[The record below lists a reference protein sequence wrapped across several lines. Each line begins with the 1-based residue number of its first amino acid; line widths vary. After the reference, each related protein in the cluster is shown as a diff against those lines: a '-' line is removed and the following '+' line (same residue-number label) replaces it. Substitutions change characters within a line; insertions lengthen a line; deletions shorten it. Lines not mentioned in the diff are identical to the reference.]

1 MAEETTF
8 QDGSLEERRE
18 TLLLVTRESLARD
31 DPGGLGLVLNSQHP
45 VDLAALFRQLDEEE
59 QQQAL
64 QVIAEP
70 LAAEMLADLDTPTR
84 LEVTEDLDT
93 RELSGLVEEME
104 PDDAADVLGDLPD
117 EQSESV
123 LDLMG
128 ADEAEEVRELLQ
140 HPEDTGG
147 GIMTSRLVAVRQD
160 ITVADAIEYLHEW
173 AREEEFF
180 YVYVVDE
187 ERRLVGTLPLKRLL
201 LASRDA
207 VVADLANL
215 DPIAVRAET
224 DQEEIAQIFADYDLL
239 ALPVV
244 DEDGELVG
252 QVTVDD
258 VVDIIQE
265 EATEDFYEMAAIRPG
280 ESEERSVLRIVRRRL
295 PWLLVCLAG
304 TLLSGGV
311 IHLFFESLADVWPL
325 LVIFVP
331 AIMAMGGNTGIQTST
346 VTVRSLATGQLPPG
360 EVFSTVFRELSI
372 ALSMGTLLAVL
383 VFGVAFQWTGDLLVG
398 ACVGL
403 AMLAAVLLSAA
414 LGAMIPLVF
423 RRVGIDPAVASGPL
437 ITTCNDIVSLII
449 YFGIAL
455 LLLTVWAR

>member
-1 MAEETTF
+1 MTEETTF
-8 QDGSLEERRE
+8 QDGSLDERRE
-18 TLLLVTRESLARD
+18 TLLLVTRESLARN

-45 VDLAALFRQLDEEE
+45 VDLAALFRQLDEEQ

-84 LEVTEDLDT
+84 LEIAEDLDS
-93 RELSGLVEEME
+93 RELSELVGEMQ
-104 PDDAADVLGDLPD
+104 PDDAADVLGDLP
-117 EQSESV
+117 EKQTEEV

-128 ADEAEEVRELLQ
+128 ADEAEEVRELLL

-160 ITVADAIEYLHEW
+160 IAVADAIAYLHEW

-180 YVYVVDE
+180 YLYVVDE

-201 LASRDA
+201 LAAQDTL
-207 VVADLANL
+207 VADLANL
-215 DPIAVRAET
+215 DPIAVREEM

-244 DEDGELVG
+244 DEEGELVG

-258 VVDIIQE
+258 IVDIIQE

-280 ESEERSVLRIVRRRL
+280 EAEERSIPRMVGRRL

-311 IHLFFESLADVWPL
+311 IHLFFAPLADVWPL
-325 LVIFVP
+325 LMIFVP

-360 EVFSTVFRELSI
+360 EATVTVLRELGI
-372 ALSMGTLLAVL
+372 ALAMGILLAAVVFAAAFLWTDNPL
-383 VFGVAFQWTGDLLVG
+383 VAG
-398 ACVGL
+398 CVGL
-403 AMLAAVLLSAA
+403 AMLAAVLFSAG

-437 ITTCNDIVSLII
+437 ITTCNDVVSLII
-449 YFGIAL
+449 YFGIAIVL
-455 LLLTVWAR
+455 LNIWTR

>member
-1 MAEETTF
+1 MAEESTF
-8 QDGSLEERRE
+8 QDGSLKERRE
-18 TLLLVTRESLARD
+18 TLLLVTRESLARN
-31 DPGGLGLVLNSQHP
+31 DPGGLGLILNSQHP
-45 VDLAALFRQLDEEE
+45 VDLAALFRQLDEDE

-84 LEVTEDLDT
+84 LEIAEDLDA

-104 PDDAADVLGDLPD
+104 PDDAADVLGDLPE
-117 EQSESV
+117 EQSERV
-123 LDLMG
+123 LALMD
-128 ADEAEEVRELLQ
+128 ADEAETVRELLV
-140 HPEDTGG
+140 HPEDSGG
-147 GIMTSRLVAVRQD
+147 GIMTSRLVAVRRD
-160 ITVADAIEYLHEW
+160 INVADAIDYLHEW

-180 YVYVVDE
+180 YLYVVDE

-201 LASRDA
+201 LAPRDT
-207 VVADLANL
+207 VVAELANL

-244 DEDGELVG
+244 DEEGELVG

-265 EATEDFYEMAAIRPG
+265 EATEDIYEMAAIRPG
-280 ESEERSVLRIVRRRL
+280 EAEERSVFRMVGRRI

-311 IHLFFESLADVWPL
+311 IQLFFAPLADIWPL
-325 LVIFVP
+325 LMIFVP

-360 EVFSTVFRELSI
+360 EATATVLRELGI
-372 ALSMGTLLAVL
+372 ALGMGTLLAAV
-383 VFGVAFQWTGDLLVG
+383 VFAVAFLWTGDLLVAG
-398 ACVGL
+398 CVGL
-403 AMLAAVLLSAA
+403 AMLSAVLFSAG
-414 LGAMIPLVF
+414 LGAMVPLVF

-437 ITTCNDIVSLII
+437 ITTCNDVVSLII
-449 YFGIAL
+449 YFGIAVAL
-455 LLLTVWAR
+455 LSSWAR